1 MKKIL
6 FCLTGLLSVLSSGG
20 QNVGLAPAVDAPRT
34 VEIDG
39 YAAKVNDRVITRKEI
54 HTAMAPLL
62 PELYRSYQGAQLEKE
77 LEAAFEKTR
86 EQLIERALVMEA
98 FKERG
103 GEIPDQYVDAEI
115 KRVVKARFGG
125 DETLFE
131 KALTEQK
138 KTRKEYKKELR
149 EQMAVGMMINEEV
162 GRRVRIT
169 PEQIRQEYETRKER
183 YFIPEKVKYSVIILN
198 RGNGEEEQAI
208 KQKEAEAIRKRLLDG
223 EDFNQ
228 LAKEVSEG
236 GRAAEGGAFP
246 WMQPKD
252 ARKELQEPL
261 RALPVGDISE
271 IIPTETELYI
281 LKIEARR
288 QPGFKPFDE
297 VRSIIKAELSEKE
310 RNRLKKR
317 WIERLK
323 QKYYVVV
330 YN

>member
-1 MKKIL
+1 
-6 FCLTGLLSVLSSGG
+6 
-20 QNVGLAPAVDAPRT
+20 
-34 VEIDG
+34 
-39 YAAKVNDRVITRKEI
+39 
-54 HTAMAPLL
+54 MAPLV
-62 PELYRSYQGAQLEKE
+62 PELYRSYQGAKLEKE
-77 LEAAFEKTR
+77 LKTAFEKTR

-103 GEIPDQYVDAEI
+103 GEIPDQYVNGEV
-115 KRVVKARFGG
+115 KRVVKTRFGG

-131 KALTEQK
+131 EALADQK
-138 KTRKEYKKELR
+138 KTRQEYRKELR

-162 GRRVRIT
+162 GKRVRIT
-169 PEQIRQEYETRKER
+169 PEQIRQEYQIHKEH
-183 YFIPEKVKYSVIILN
+183 YFIPEKVKYSLIILN
-198 RGNGEEEQAI
+198 RGKGEQEHAI

-252 ARKELQEPL
+252 ARPELQDL
-261 RALPVGDISE
+261 LLTLPVGEISE
-271 IIPTETELYI
+271 VIPTESELYI
-281 LKIEARR
+281 LRVEARR

-297 VRSIIKAELSEKE
+297 VRLIIKSQLSEKE
-310 RNRLKKR
+310 RDRLKKR

-323 QKYYVVV
+323 KKYYVVI